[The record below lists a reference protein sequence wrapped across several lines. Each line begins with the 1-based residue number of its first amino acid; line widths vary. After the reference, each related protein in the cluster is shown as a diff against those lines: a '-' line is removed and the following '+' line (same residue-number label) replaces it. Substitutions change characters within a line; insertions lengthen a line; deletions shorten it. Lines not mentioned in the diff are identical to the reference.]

1 MEIRRSTLLAALA
14 SLTTGQLAYAHDYS
28 WTLLSAS
35 WRTTGL
41 RQEDLRELLR
51 YCVGEG
57 YMELHGDEQEAS
69 YRVTAAGEQAIAESR
84 WFPWTRWRD
93 DRTLGQLRMR
103 GRYPSKDGSN
113 RRDADPMP
121 IGLAQH

>member
-1 MEIRRSTLLAALA
+1 MDIRRSTLLAALA
-14 SLTTGQLAYAHDYS
+14 SLTTGPLAYTHNYS

-35 WRTTGL
+35 WRSTGL

-57 YMELHGDEQEAS
+57 YMELHGDEIEAC
-69 YRVTAAGEQAIAESR
+69 YRITPEGNRAIADSR

-93 DRTLGQLRMR
+93 NRTLSQLRMR
-103 GRYPSKDGSN
+103 ARIPSKDGSN
-113 RRDADPMP
+113 RRDNDPMP
-121 IGLAQH
+121 APAH

>member
-14 SLTTGQLAYAHDYS
+14 SLTTGPLAYTHNYS
-28 WTLLSAS
+28 WTLLSS
-35 WRTTGL
+35 CWRGTGL
-41 RQEDLRELLR
+41 RQEDLRELMR

-69 YRVTAAGEQAIAESR
+69 YRMTPAGKAAIEESR

-93 DRTLGQLRMR
+93 NRTLDKLRMR
-103 GRYPSKDGSN
+103 GRIPSKDGTN
-113 RRDADPMP
+113 RRDGEHMGA
-121 IGLAQH
+121 LAHH